1 MDHPIPF
8 VQTLGKPLRTSML
21 PVWLNCRCCSDHK
34 ELVFLCSHG
43 VFWASSENL
52 GPDLAAGSSF
62 VSGLY
67 NAAWDAFCV
76 QPPGTLWKILMCP
89 VWWRCRSN
97 SQHFGLLFVC
107 SHGVLSAAQ
116 IYPPVNMRGLFCVLS
131 LAL

>member
-8 VQTLGKPLRTSML
+8 VQTLGKPLRTSMS
-21 PVWLNCRCCSDHK
+21 PVWLNCRSCSDHK

-43 VFWASSENL
+43 VFWAGLENL